1 MFNEAVDKYN
11 AQLEVGKVY
20 EISGGRIKVRKSLY
34 NSYQIAD
41 KRWQR
46 CDNDFA
52 MTFDYS
58 TEVSPP
64 IPEVEGQPG
73 AITNS
78 PLTVTKL
85 KEIES
90 LTDKQTGKLDNQP

>member
-1 MFNEAVDKYN
+1 
-11 AQLEVGKVY
+11 
-20 EISGGRIKVRKSLY
+20 
-34 NSYQIAD
+34 
-41 KRWQR
+41 
-46 CDNDFA
+46 